1 MIEQRSAESD
11 RRNGAAHSHPTPDE
25 RVLCLE
31 LPSCVRMVDVVD
43 AFVSGVA
50 ASAGSDMDSIQD
62 VQIAVREA
70 VTNAIIHG
78 NGRDV
83 RKRVRVNLVAN
94 TAGLEIC
101 VQDQGRGFDPSEV
114 PDPLAPDNLC
124 KSSGRGILFMR
135 SLMDEVS
142 IVRDAEGGT
151 QVRMAKRRARVA
163 RQPGAV
169 PDAA

>member
-1 MIEQRSAESD
+1 
-11 RRNGAAHSHPTPDE
+11 
-25 RVLCLE
+25 
-31 LPSCVRMVDVVD
+31 MVDVVD

-50 ASAGSDMDSIQD
+50 AFAGYDMDSIQD
-62 VQIAVREA
+62 VQIAACEA
-70 VTNAIIHG
+70 AINAIIHG

-83 RKRVRVNLVAN
+83 WKQVRVKLAVN
-94 TAGLEIC
+94 TMGLEIC

-114 PDPLAPDNLC
+114 PDPLASDNLC

-151 QVRMAKRRARVA
+151 QVRMVKRRARVA

-169 PDAA
+169 SDAA